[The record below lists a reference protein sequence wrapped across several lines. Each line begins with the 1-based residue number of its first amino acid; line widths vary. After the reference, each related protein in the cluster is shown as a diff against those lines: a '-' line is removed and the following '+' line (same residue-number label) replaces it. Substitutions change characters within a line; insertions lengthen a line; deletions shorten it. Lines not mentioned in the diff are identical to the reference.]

1 MDELTE
7 QEKQAKRL
15 LSRAMFWRRC
25 LFWMSFP
32 AGIALSYAF
41 QPAHFQYQLDL
52 LRYMF
57 ASVVYMAFVIISIFK
72 GGAGN
77 DPGYSR
83 QGYYSMSHGDLMHIG
98 IVALVTT
105 LVVVVIFW
113 IIGRIL
119 LMNAK
124 SVIALTLSKEKAL
137 EVTERVEQGLLY
149 MKKDSDTVAGS
160 VKRKI
165 KQFLLGT
172 GILFGAFVVLALVL
186 CLIIRIMR

>member
-15 LSRAMFWRRC
+15 LSRATFWRRC

-32 AGIALSYAF
+32 IGIALSYAF
-41 QPAHFQYQLDL
+41 QPSWFQHQLDIL
-52 LRYMF
+52 TYMF
-57 ASVVYMAFVIISIFK
+57 ASWMYMAFVIISIFTGDTGK
-72 GGAGN
+72 GHGSSGY
-77 DPGYSR
+77 GYSI
-83 QGYYSMSHGDLMHIG
+83 SHDDLMHIG

-113 IIGRIL
+113 IIGRIFL
-119 LMNAK
+119 QNAK
-124 SVIALTLSKEKAL
+124 SVISLTLSKEKAL
-137 EVTERVEQGLLY
+137 EITERVEQGLLY
-149 MKKDSDTVAGS
+149 MKKDSDTFAGS

-172 GILFGAFVVLALVL
+172 AIICGALLAFFLVL
-186 CLIIRIMR
+186 CLIIWIMR